1 MNIIKSKC
9 RKANQK
15 ILSASVFVSSAVLS
29 QNVFAITKP
38 EDANAFGYQL
48 YETAVEQLLHG
59 PIGFVGGVAIV
70 IMSALQITKNWM
82 LAASGVLGGTAVLKA
97 DSIVGT
103 LGALI

>member
-1 MNIIKSKC
+1 M
-9 RKANQK
+9 K
-15 ILSASVFVSSAVLS
+15 ILKRAKKSINHKSLVGVTFLSSLAISQSAWAV
-29 QNVFAITKP
+29 TKP

-70 IMSALQITKNWM
+70 IISALQITKNWM
-82 LAASGVLGGTAVLKA
+82 LAASGVLDGTAVLKA